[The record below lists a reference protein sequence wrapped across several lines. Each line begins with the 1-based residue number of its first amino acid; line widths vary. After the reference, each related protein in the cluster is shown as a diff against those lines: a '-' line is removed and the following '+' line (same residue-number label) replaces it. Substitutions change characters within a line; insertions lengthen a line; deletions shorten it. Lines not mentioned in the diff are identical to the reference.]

1 MTGELNDIVT
11 HMAKVLL
18 ERHLTCATAES
29 CTGGL
34 IGAMLTAM
42 PGSSNWYLGGVISYA
57 NSVKET
63 LLSVPKNALEDSGAV
78 SEPVV
83 RAMASGVCL
92 STGAD
97 ASMSVSGIAG
107 PSGGSAEKPVG
118 TVWIGLCLAGETRA
132 EKFHFS
138 GDRTSV
144 RMQAARQ
151 AMKNLT
157 SWIEQ
162 TPMER

>member
-1 MTGELNDIVT
+1 MSGEISDIVI
-11 HMAKVLL
+11 HLARLLL

-34 IGAMLTAM
+34 IGSMLTAM
-42 PGSSNWYLGGVISYA
+42 PGSSDWYLGGVISYA
-57 NSVKET
+57 NSVKEE
-63 LLSVPKNALEDSGAV
+63 LLGVPKKALETSGAV

-83 RAMASGVCL
+83 RAMASGACRV
-92 STGAD
+92 TGAD

-132 EKFHFS
+132 EKFYFS
-138 GDRTSV
+138 GDRASV
-144 RMQAARQ
+144 RIQAARQ

-162 TPMER
+162 TPMKR